1 MVEPADAKEWID
13 EAIERAEERDDARRE
28 TEREAERR
36 FRDRLSLLVGLFAVL
51 LAIVH
56 VAASGSQRESVL
68 RTVEASDSFNY
79 MQAKIIRETVLR
91 SSAGAPGVAA
101 ADRAAML
108 KEADRLRHDDAKGH
122 GIGQLQAE
130 GERLRA
136 AGEAAGRK
144 GELYEL
150 GETAFQV
157 AIVLMSLALIS
168 RSRAVVGG
176 AVALALAGLA
186 VTAAT
191 FAGAL

>member
-13 EAIERAEERDDARRE
+13 EAIEREEEKGRA
-28 TEREAERR
+28 EREEERR

-51 LAIVH
+51 LAVIHV
-56 VAASGSQRESVL
+56 VAAGSQRESVL
-68 RTVEASDSFNY
+68 RTVQASDSFNY

-91 SSAGAPGVAA
+91 SSAATSGIAA
-101 ADRAAML
+101 ANRAAML

-130 GERLRA
+130 GDRLRKEGETA
-136 AGEAAGRK
+136 AAEGER
-144 GELYEL
+144 YEM

-157 AIVLMSLALIS
+157 AIVLLSIALIS

-176 AVALALAGLA
+176 AVALAVAGLA
-186 VTAAT
+186 VTLVT
-191 FAGAL
+191 ALSFG